1 MIIKEGLEEGFLVLF
16 LMSTEVRTIP
26 QAKVASP
33 EICLLSYLTDLAVG
47 NTYI

>member
-1 MIIKEGLEEGFLVLF
+1 MLVLF
-16 LMSTEVRTIP
+16 LVSTEVRKIP

-33 EICLLSYLTDLAVG
+33 AIRLLSYLTDLAVG

>member
-1 MIIKEGLEEGFLVLF
+1 MGTFVLYLV
-16 LMSTEVRTIP
+16 STEARKIP

-33 EICLLSYLTDLAVG
+33 EIGLLSYLTDLAVG